1 MDLVPAPPVVPHCRM
16 PEPAPSAPAAGPRLS
31 PQHRSWFP
39 DLMLAL
45 ATAIWGASFA
55 VIKTGVAEIDPLVF
69 LALRFG
75 GGALVYMV
83 FFHRRA
89 WPTRTEIV
97 WGLYLGAL
105 LWSGNI
111 LQTVGLTE
119 ISPARSAFLT
129 SLNVLGVPFLLMIFW
144 KQRVSLGVWMSVLLA
159 CAGLVVLYWTHAGMS
174 MQRGDLLTLGCA
186 AIFSGHILVMSS
198 AGKRGRPLPLCGVQL
213 VSAGIAMCALLPVG
227 LHGTPFREVLL
238 QVSPATWWG
247 LGWLATFGTV
257 LPFALQATYQPRTTP
272 TRAAVMFTLEP
283 VFATAFAAILIG
295 TTLSPRDAV
304 GCGLLLLAVAVAEF
318 KR

>member
-1 MDLVPAPPVVPHCRM
+1 MAESVSPTS
-16 PEPAPSAPAAGPRLS
+16 SAA
-31 PQHRSWFP
+31 HRTWFP
-39 DLMLAL
+39 DAMLAL

-55 VIKTGVAEIDPLVF
+55 VIKTGVADVNPLVF

-75 GGALVYMV
+75 GGALVYAII
-83 FFHRRA
+83 FHRQS
-89 WPTRTEIV
+89 WPTRTELI

-129 SLNVLGVPFLLMIFW
+129 SLNVLGVPFLLMVCW
-144 KQRVSLGVWMSVLLA
+144 RQRIGMGVWISVLLA
-159 CAGLVVLYWTHAGMS
+159 CAGLIVLYWTHAGFS

-186 AIFSGHILVMSS
+186 AIFSGHIVVMSS

-213 VSAGIAMCALLPVG
+213 VSAGVAFCVMLPLG
-227 LHGTPFREVLL
+227 LHGVPLGEV
-238 QVSPATWWG
+238 VRHISRATWWG
-247 LGWLATFGTV
+247 LGWLATVGTV
-257 LPFALQATYQPRTTP
+257 VPFALQATFQPRTSP
-272 TRAAVMFTLEP
+272 TRAAVMFTMEP
-283 VFATAFAAILIG
+283 VFATLFAAILIG
-295 TTLSPRDAV
+295 TSFSPRDAV